1 MSRAGEGVDPGDR
14 RRPDRLSDY
23 GPIEYKAIMPT
34 RTGNVAIGFR
44 RLSSDWNKDLPS
56 LLGWAR
62 QVGFEAVD
70 LNQAT
75 PADVAAVRG
84 AGLRLGTVDLID
96 MGKLLAT
103 DAGFRTDLIARNVAY
118 VNEMAAAG
126 VKTFFTVLIPG
137 DPTRK
142 RSENYALA
150 VEAFGPVA
158 TAAAD
163 AGVGIAIEGWPG
175 PAPYFAALC
184 CTPESYRAFIRDTNP
199 KSVGVNYDPSH
210 LIRLGVDPI
219 RFLREFLPHV
229 HHVHA
234 KDTQLFADAVYELGL
249 YQDSISEARHGYG
262 AHAWRYTI
270 PGHGQTP
277 WTQVLQ
283 ILRDAEYGGA
293 VSVELEDEHFNG
305 SEAGERAG
313 LVHSLEYLRSV

>member
-1 MSRAGEGVDPGDR
+1 
-14 RRPDRLSDY
+14 
-23 GPIEYKAIMPT
+23 
-34 RTGNVAIGFR
+34 
-44 RLSSDWNKDLPS
+44 
-56 LLGWAR
+56 
-62 QVGFEAVD
+62 
-70 LNQAT
+70 
-75 PADVAAVRG
+75 
-84 AGLRLGTVDLID
+84 
-96 MGKLLAT
+96 
-103 DAGFRTDLIARNVAY
+103 
-118 VNEMAAAG
+118 
-126 VKTFFTVLIPG
+126 
-137 DPTRK
+137 
-142 RSENYALA
+142 